1 MSRKSKR
8 FTVGKVYLPVQ
19 RVRTARSLLRRR
31 RRDVQGSRELVHIFA
46 VLGVAY
52 ASTVNVRSDRIA
64 ECERGL
70 RPLHQEGIAGNQIR
84 KQNAEVSRDF
94 EADPESLPL
103 LRLGGL
109 PKVKIK

>member
-1 MSRKSKR
+1 MSPPPRAAKI
-8 FTVGKVYLPVQ
+8 VG
-19 RVRTARSLLRRR
+19 LRRR

-52 ASTVNVRSDRIA
+52 ASTVDVRSDRIA

-70 RPLHQEGIAGNQIR
+70 RPLHQEGIVGNQIR

-94 EADPESLPL
+94 EAAHHSLN
-103 LRLGGL
+103 RFRCHGL
-109 PKVKIK
+109 EGYRR